1 MFSSFNLDAQKYA
14 FFSCPV
20 IGFYAN
26 IVPFCAPPAPP
37 RNPSSKIF
45 GPVTRRQRNLHLPLE
60 AFYPVACHAP
70 KVKVIMTMPVVAPAA
85 QGVVVLSVIS
95 HYPVQYTVFA
105 KAVEHTVYGNAVH
118 CSLKRRLYF
127 VLAERNTLLPE

>member
-20 IGFYAN
+20 ICLYAN
-26 IVPFCAPPAPP
+26 IIPFCALPAAP

-45 GPVTRRQRNLHLPLE
+45 GPVTRRQRNLHLPLQ
-60 AFYPVACHAP
+60 AFNPVACHASKM
-70 KVKVIMTMPVVAPAA
+70 KVVMTMSVAAPTA
-85 QGVVVLSVIS
+85 QGVVVLSVIG
-95 HYPVQYTVFA
+95 HYPVQYTVFT

-118 CSLKRRLYF
+118 RSLKRRLYF
-127 VLAERNTLLPE
+127 VLA